1 VSEQLRR
8 AALRTVG
15 PVLPVAVLFAVLIA
29 TSTSAYSDSLAATF
43 AVNVIVLVGLNLV
56 VGHAG
61 QLSLG
66 HASLVGI
73 GAYVVAVATADH
85 GLPSWLSVLLAVL
98 VSALVAG
105 LIGLP
110 TLRLKGLYFAVATL
124 AFGVIVTYFLDRAKD
139 LTGGPDGKAVPAL
152 EIGGTAVT
160 DSLQIAELCAVVAV
174 LVLLGER
181 LFVRT
186 WVGWTLRAARS
197 SEPGAASVGMPAF
210 SARLG
215 TFVLSGAVAGL
226 GGALLAWET
235 SYISP
240 TSFTLDQS
248 IDLFVVLFVGGA
260 GTFIG
265 PIAGAAILYGFD
277 RWLTPYPDARPYVLG
292 LLFLAFLR
300 FFPGGIGGGLRRLVD
315 RLRSARERRDDP
327 LAPASAPAP
336 PEPRPVGAA
345 AQGGEPA

>member
-1 VSEQLRR
+1 MSDHLRR
-8 AALRTVG
+8 VALATVG
-15 PVLPVAVLFAVLIA
+15 PVLPVAALLAVLIS
-29 TSTSAYSDSLAATF
+29 TSTSAYSDSLIATF
-43 AVNVIVLVGLNLV
+43 CVNVIVLVGLNLV

-66 HASLVGI
+66 HASLVGV

-85 GLPSWLSVLLAVL
+85 GLPSWLSLVLAVV
-98 VSALVAG
+98 VSAFVAG

-124 AFGVIVTYFLDRAKD
+124 ASAVIIGYFLDRAKD
-139 LTGGPDGKAVPAL
+139 LTGGPDGKAVPPVEL
-152 EIGGTAVT
+152 GGGPIT
-160 DSLQIAELCAVVAV
+160 DSLQVAQLCAVVAL
-174 LVLLGER
+174 LVLLAER

-186 WVGWTLRAARS
+186 WTGWTLRAARA
-197 SEPGAASVGMPAF
+197 SEPGAASVGMSAF

-248 IDLFVVLFVGGA
+248 IDLFVVLFIGGV
-260 GTFIG
+260 GTFVG

-300 FFPGGIGGGLRRLVD
+300 FFPGGIGGGLHRLAD
-315 RLRSARERRDDP
+315 RLRTRREQRDDP
-327 LAPASAPAP
+327 PAERPAR
-336 PEPRPVGAA
+336 PEPAGVAPG
-345 AQGGEPA
+345 GGEAA

>member
-1 VSEQLRR
+1 MSEHLRGL
-8 AALRTVG
+8 ALRTVG
-15 PVLPVAVLFAVLIA
+15 PVLPVAVLLALLIA
-29 TSTSAYSDSLAATF
+29 TSTSEYSDSLVASF
-43 AVNVIVLVGLNLV
+43 AVNVVVLVGLNLV

-73 GAYVVAVATADH
+73 GAYVVAVTTADR
-85 GLPSWLSVLLAVL
+85 GLPSWLGLVLAVL
-98 VSALVAG
+98 GSALVAG

-139 LTGGPDGKAVPAL
+139 LTGGPDGKPVPPLA
-152 EIGGTAVT
+152 IGGTEVT
-160 DSLQIAELCAVVAV
+160 DSLQIAQLCAVAAV

-186 WVGWTLRAARS
+186 WAGWILRSARA
-197 SEPGAASVGMPAF
+197 SEPGAASVGMPVF

-215 TFVLSGAVAGL
+215 TFALSGAIAGL

-240 TSFTLDQS
+240 TSFTLEQS

-260 GTFIG
+260 GTFVG

-277 RWLTPYPDARPYVLG
+277 RWLTPTRT
-292 LLFLAFLR
+292 
-300 FFPGGIGGGLRRLVD
+300 PGRTCWGCCSWCACG
-315 RLRSARERRDDP
+315 SSPA
-327 LAPASAPAP
+327 ASAAGCTGWPTGSSP
-336 PEPRPVGAA
+336 PGRTAATRRRRSRRIRTRPRPVGAA
-345 AQGGEPA
+345 AQEESS